1 MKDLLRDALL
11 RLSRQDGVYYADA
24 RVVADETESLVC
36 KDNKVDSYT
45 RSQGRG
51 HCFRVLYR
59 GAWGFAARPDC
70 EPAGVEA
77 SARRAIGVARASAA
91 VNKAR
96 VRLCD
101 EEPQHGSYTT
111 PLRLDPFQVETE
123 RKVRDV
129 LGPVADLAGRPQ
141 VRTAEGRLLFRRAHT
156 LLLTSEGTDVEQS
169 VTYGS
174 GGIKVIASRDGEV
187 QQRCHPMDHDGGVG
201 QMGYELVEALDF
213 AGQVDRVHDEA
224 LALLSAPPC
233 PSGETTLIL
242 DTSQLA
248 LQIHESCGHPTE
260 GDRALGEEL
269 SLAGGSFLTPDQRG
283 KLVYGSS
290 IVNLSADSLTPGALG
305 TFGWDD
311 EGVPARKTPLISEGR
326 FVGYLTSRETAA
338 KLGLPRS
345 AGACRAESWAR
356 MPIVRMINVS
366 LEPGSGSLE
375 DLIADTA
382 DGILMGPNKSWSIDD
397 VRLNFQFGC
406 EIAWEIKGGKRG
418 RILRNPMYTGITPRF
433 WGSCDRIAGPKEFRT
448 WGFLHCGKG
457 DPVQS
462 MHVGHGCSPAR
473 FRGVQVGAAR

>member
-1 MKDLLRDALL
+1 MKDLLADALA
-11 RLSRQDGVYYADA
+11 RLTRQDGVDYADA
-24 RVVADETESLVC
+24 RFVQHESETLHC
-36 KDNKVDSYT
+36 KDRKLESYA
-45 RSQGRG
+45 RAQSQG

-70 EPAGVEA
+70 APADVEA
-77 SARRAIGVARASAA
+77 SARRAIEVGRASAA
-91 VNKAR
+91 VNKTR

-101 EEPQHGSYTT
+101 EEPQRGSYKT
-111 PLRLDPFQVETE
+111 PMRIDPFEVATE
-123 RKVRDV
+123 RKVGDL
-129 LGPVADLAGRPQ
+129 LGPVADLAGRPH
-141 VRTAEGRLLFRRAHT
+141 VRTVDGRLLFRRART

-174 GGIKVIASRDGEV
+174 GGLKVIVERDGEV

-201 QMGYELVEALDF
+201 QMGYELLETLDF
-213 AGQVDRVHDEA
+213 AGQADRIHDEA
-224 LALLSAPPC
+224 LGLLAAPPC
-233 PSGETTLIL
+233 PTGETTLIL
-242 DTSQLA
+242 DTAQLA

-269 SLAGGSFLTPDQRG
+269 SLAGGSFLSPDQRG
-283 KLVYGSS
+283 KLQYGST
-290 IVNLSADSLTPGALG
+290 IVNLSADSLTPRALG

-311 EGVPARKTPLISEGR
+311 EGVPARKTPLIVEGR

-338 KLGLPRS
+338 KLGLVRS

-366 LEPGSGSLE
+366 LEPGSGSLD
-375 DLIADTA
+375 DLIADT
-382 DGILMGPNKSWSIDD
+382 DEGVLMGPNRSWSIDD
-397 VRLNFQFGC
+397 LRLNFQFGC

-433 WGSCDRIAGPKEFRT
+433 WGSCDRIAGPQEFRT
-448 WGFLHCGKG
+448 WGFLNCGKG

-462 MHVGHGCSPAR
+462 MHVGHGCAPAR
-473 FRGVQVGAAR
+473 FRGVSVGAAR